1 MSARATRIT
10 SKGQVVI
17 PKEIRDR
24 TGLDIGDSVSL
35 TSGEEGIRVVKRS
48 GWARAT
54 AGTLP
59 SPGGPIEPEELEAV
73 LERAKDAEIV
83 EEYMN
88 AT

>member
-1 MSARATRIT
+1 MRQRATRLT

-35 TSGEEGIRVVKRS
+35 TSNEEGVRVVKRS

-59 SPGGPIEPEELEAV
+59 SPHGPIEPEELEAL
-73 LERAKDAEIV
+73 LERSKDTATI
-83 EEYMN
+83 EEYGD
-88 AT
+88 TP